1 MNEANSS
8 GALLSSFRRRPFPM
22 RLDLFLKVSRLCPR
36 RTLAQEL
43 CDAGFVLLNGR
54 PAKSAHAVK
63 AGDEISIRRRDRE
76 IVARVLKM
84 PPTRNVSRRDADQL
98 VEIVSERTIGPTDT

>member
-1 MNEANSS
+1 
-8 GALLSSFRRRPFPM
+8 M

-54 PAKSAHAVK
+54 TAKSAHAVK
-63 AGDEISIRRRDRE
+63 AGDEITIRRRDRE
-76 IVARVLKM
+76 ILARVLQD
-84 PPTRNVSRRDADQL
+84 PPSRNVSKRDADQL
-98 VEIVSERTIGPTDT
+98 VEIVSENRFDPLNE

>member
-1 MNEANSS
+1 
-8 GALLSSFRRRPFPM
+8 M

-54 PAKSAHAVK
+54 PAKSAHAVN
-63 AGDEISIRRRDRE
+63 AGDEIRIRRRDRE
-76 IVARVLKM
+76 ITARVLKS
-84 PPTRNVSRRDADQL
+84 PTTRNVSRRDADQL
-98 VEIVSERTIGPTDT
+98 VEIVSERVLESLNE

>member
-1 MNEANSS
+1 V
-8 GALLSSFRRRPFPM
+8 
-22 RLDLFLKVSRLCPR
+22 RLDVFLKLSRLCPR

-63 AGDEISIRRRDRE
+63 TGDEIVMRRRDRE
-76 IVARVLKM
+76 TVLHVLEVPVTNNVA
-84 PPTRNVSRRDADQL
+84 RRDAGQL
-98 VEIVSERTIGPTDT
+98 IEIVSERALEVPSLQG